1 MEDVVAAV
9 VMALAALVL
18 VAGAGADAP
27 GDLVVLPPPSPA
39 TTTTTTTTAANT
51 TTSMTAAAAPAI
63 PTLACST
70 SPARDLTV
78 CQLTDCGER
87 MPALFPCLS
96 YLQTNTALPNAECCA
111 ALQQLSVASL
121 ICFCDVTFYPPA
133 GLNISLPLQ
142 YAMPSYCNI
151 KTDVCSVCPASLTTP
166 VSLQVTCSKAYGP
179 APAPARASKKPI
191 SVLPIVAGTIIAL
204 VLGILAVFIWRS
216 CLHKKKSLRFPDS
229 TQELDGKYILQK

>member
-39 TTTTTTTTAANT
+39 TTTTTTAANT

-179 APAPARASKKPI
+179 APAP
-191 SVLPIVAGTIIAL
+191 GTCNYYNPLQRTILRKILFL
-204 VLGILAVFIWRS
+204 VQQLATQSFNTRS
-216 CLHKKKSLRFPDS
+216 GQSLAEFF
-229 TQELDGKYILQK
+229 

>member
-18 VAGAGADAP
+18 VAGAGAGAD
-27 GDLVVLPPPSPA
+27 
-39 TTTTTTTTAANT
+39 ANT
-51 TTSMTAAAAPAI
+51 TTSTTAAAAPAI

-70 SPARDLTV
+70 SPARNLTV

-121 ICFCDVTFYPPA
+121 ICFCDVTFYPPV

-179 APAPARASKKPI
+179 APAP
-191 SVLPIVAGTIIAL
+191 
-204 VLGILAVFIWRS
+204 
-216 CLHKKKSLRFPDS
+216 
-229 TQELDGKYILQK
+229 GKCNYYNPLQKTILSSRFFFLPCTSLKPKNSTLDPVFCRR